1 MTQTAANGV
10 NPGPLAST
18 SSAAAPP
25 EAAQTP
31 PGGDLV
37 SDDVSPRAASL
48 RAPPQRN
55 ALLDVVERLATNPDL
70 NLNVLDRLLAVRR
83 EEENRL
89 AVQAFNE
96 AMAMAKGELQPVLKT
111 HDVDFPVRERTERD
125 GTRREAG
132 RVKYKY
138 EEFADVARVVD
149 PVFAKYGLSY
159 RFRVSQSGTTVK
171 VTTIISHALGH
182 SEETSPLEAVA
193 DPGSTGMSNVQA
205 LGATLSYLQRY
216 SLRASIGLAA
226 GRDTD
231 GVTNASPPIEADQIR
246 ELSDL
251 IEETGS
257 SEVTM
262 LRLIGAGSVPEM
274 TQDQF
279 VRAKEVLGLRKADQR
294 SRKSAGAV

>member
-37 SDDVSPRAASL
+37 RAA
-48 RAPPQRN
+48 PQRN
-55 ALLDVVERLATNPDL
+55 ALLDIVERLATNPEV
-70 NLNVLDRLLAVRR
+70 NLAVLDRLFALRR
-83 EEENRL
+83 EEEDRL

-96 AMAMAKGELQPVLKT
+96 AMAAAKGELQPVLKT
-111 HDVDFPVRERTERD
+111 HDVDYPTRERTDRD

-132 RVKYKY
+132 RVKYKF
-138 EEFADVARVVD
+138 EDLADVARVVD

-159 RFRVSQSGTTVK
+159 RFRVSQTNKTVR
-171 VTTIISHALGH
+171 VTTIISHAAGH
-182 SEETSPLEAVA
+182 SEETSPLEEVA
-193 DPGSTGMSNVQA
+193 DPGSTGMSPVQA

-216 SLRASIGLAA
+216 SLRSSIGLAA

-231 GVTNASPPIEADQIR
+231 GVMNASPPIEADQIH

-251 IEETGS
+251 IQETGS

-262 LRLIGAGSVPEM
+262 LRLIGAGSLPEM

-279 VRAKEVLGLRKADQR
+279 VRAKEVLGLRKAEQR
-294 SRKSAGAV
+294 SRKSAGDV